1 MGLVELISSGP
12 FGKSSVEV
20 SVAEKQETAFTRI
33 VLDILKPHKP
43 SILELGAMLG
53 KLKGIDHVSIILE
66 EVDAETETIRAT
78 VEGSDVNYERLVE
91 AVRKNGGVVH
101 SIDEVSI
108 SKSKEKMHIPSTMK
122 SP

>member
-1 MGLVELISSGP
+1 M
-12 FGKSSVEV
+12 
-20 SVAEKQETAFTRI
+20 AERQETVFTKI

-78 VEGSDVNYERLVE
+78 VEGNDIHYDKLVE
-91 AVRKNGGVVH
+91 AVQRNGGVVH

-108 SKSKEKMHIPSTMK
+108 GKSREKIHS
-122 SP
+122 

>member
-1 MGLVELISSGP
+1 MWFAG
-12 FGKSSVEV
+12 SSVEDR
-20 SVAEKQETAFTRI
+20 VAEKQETAFTKI

-66 EVDAETETIRAT
+66 EVDAETETIQAT
-78 VEGSDVNYERLVE
+78 VEGSDVHYDRIVE
-91 AVRKNGGVVH
+91 AVQKNGGVVH
-101 SIDEVSI
+101 SIDEVSV
-108 SKSKEKMHIPSTMK
+108 SKMKGHTPSTTK